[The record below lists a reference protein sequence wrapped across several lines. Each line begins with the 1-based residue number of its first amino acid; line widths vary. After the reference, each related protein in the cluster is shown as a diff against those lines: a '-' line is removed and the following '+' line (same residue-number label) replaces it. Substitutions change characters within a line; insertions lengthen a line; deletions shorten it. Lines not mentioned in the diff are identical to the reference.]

1 MTLEELQNFLDSDA
15 NAHGL
20 DSVAT
25 HGFLTATIVGK
36 PLPNWLSLLFEG
48 QDSKVSTEVK
58 AAVKEWRAE
67 LLEDLQSEEGISLP
81 LEIEEDSG
89 EMDFS
94 PESEL
99 TAWSI
104 GFIDAMYGDENVDWF
119 SDEESSED
127 VAMLTLPMMV
137 FSGIDT
143 VDGDEDE
150 DLAAIRRDDDALA
163 QMANSIEGN
172 LSELFLLFNT
182 EE

>member
-1 MTLEELQNFLDSDA
+1 MTLEELQNFLDSED
-15 NAHGL
+15 NVHGL

-25 HGFLTATIVGK
+25 HGFLTATIVGM

-48 QDSKVSTEVK
+48 QESKVNVEVK
-58 AAVKEWRAE
+58 AAITAWREA
-67 LLEDLQSEEGISLP
+67 LLEDIHSEEGIALP
-81 LEIEEDSG
+81 LDIDDDSG

-104 GFIDAMYGDENVDWF
+104 GFVDAMYGDENVDWF
-119 SDEESSED
+119 SDEENSED

-143 VDGDEDE
+143 IDGEEDE
-150 DLAAIRRDDDALA
+150 DLAAIRRDEDALA

-172 LSELFLLFNT
+172 LSELFLLFHT
-182 EE
+182 TD